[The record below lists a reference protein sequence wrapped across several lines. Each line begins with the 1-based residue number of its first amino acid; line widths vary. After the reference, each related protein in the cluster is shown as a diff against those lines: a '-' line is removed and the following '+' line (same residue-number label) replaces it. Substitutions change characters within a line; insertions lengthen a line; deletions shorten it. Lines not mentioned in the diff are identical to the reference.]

1 MFETER
7 DVLAWYERQPRA
19 VNRAFLKSIPWTE
32 VRRHEL
38 PPAFVPVLLYMRD
51 VESFTD
57 IYYKELRRTPT
68 GKDPVIKRFM
78 ERWSAEEQD
87 HADLLNR
94 FLAEANVP
102 VSPRWEAE
110 EKAKIP
116 FRYTLEN
123 YLAGVATKPFG
134 GSFAGAHMAWGAIN
148 ELTTLQGYRRLWKL
162 ARHPVL
168 ENILRTIARE
178 ESVHVNF
185 YWHVARLKLARSPFA
200 QKLARFIIG
209 KFWTPVGQG
218 TKPTRETNYLI
229 STLFEGVEGVSFFDR
244 KVNGR
249 VEQLPGFGDFKNI
262 TERIRAISMN
272 DESLIASA

>member
-7 DVLAWYERQPRA
+7 EVLAWYERQPRA
-19 VNRAFLKSIPWTE
+19 INRSFLESIPWEE
-32 VRRHEL
+32 VSRHEL
-38 PPAFVPVLLYMRD
+38 RAEFIPVLLYMRD

-57 IYYKELRRTPT
+57 IYYKELQRTPT
-68 GKDPVIKRFM
+68 GKDPVIKQFM
-78 ERWSAEEQD
+78 ERWSGEEQD

-94 FLAEANVP
+94 FLAEAGVP

-123 YLAGVATKPFG
+123 YIAGIATKPFG
-134 GSFAGAHMAWGAIN
+134 DNFAGAHMAWGAIN
-148 ELTTLQGYRRLWKL
+148 ELTTLQGYQRLWKL
-162 ARHPVL
+162 AGHPVL

-200 QKLARFIIG
+200 QKLARYIIG

-229 STLFEGVEGVSFFDR
+229 ATLFKGVEGISFFDR
-244 KVNGR
+244 KVNNR
-249 VEQLPGFGDFKNI
+249 VEQLPGFSEFKNI
-262 TERIRAISMN
+262 TDRVRAISMS
-272 DESLIASA
+272 DQP